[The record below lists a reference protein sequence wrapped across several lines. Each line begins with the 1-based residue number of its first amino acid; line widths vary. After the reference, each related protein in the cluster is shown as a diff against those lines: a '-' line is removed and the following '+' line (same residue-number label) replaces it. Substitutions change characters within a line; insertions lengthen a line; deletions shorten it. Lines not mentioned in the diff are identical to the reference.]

1 MASEVTELI
10 SALRAGSMT
19 LDEVAQ
25 RFRERQWPDVAAPE
39 SRTELEL
46 AARAVQDPGPYVPG
60 SFDDVLAAYD
70 RDDLTDDEY
79 QVLAQAASEAMDAD
93 DRRGRRPGGV
103 AGSET

>member
-25 RFRERQWPDVAAPE
+25 RFRERHWPDVATPE
-39 SRTELEL
+39 PRTELEL
-46 AARAVQDPGPYVPG
+46 AARSLKDPGPHVQG

-70 RDDLTDDEY
+70 RHDLTLDEY
-79 QVLAQAASEAMDAD
+79 QVLAEAAADAMDAD
-93 DRRGRRPGGV
+93 DRRRQRQGG
-103 AGSET
+103 AASSET

>member
-1 MASEVTELI
+1 MASEVTEWI

-25 RFRERQWPDVAAPE
+25 RFRERHWPDVATPE
-39 SRTELEL
+39 PRTDSEL
-46 AARAVQDPGPYVPG
+46 AARSLQDPGPYVPG

-79 QVLAQAASEAMDAD
+79 RVLAQAASDAMDAD
-93 DRRGRRPGGV
+93 DRRKQQQGG
-103 AGSET
+103 AASSGT